1 MFCASRRDV
10 CMYIRPSINMY
21 FQFGPSSIL
30 TSAML
35 MQLLHV
41 QQHGPISGYQVQVAT
56 LTWREGQGRS
66 TYKISRTQTA
76 SCAVGTKL
84 PDGKEGRNW
93 VIERTYPSYIPSYFR
108 EYEILRYSIST
119 TYHRLHPRLS
129 DSRTIEFSLNAS
141 NIVTNFGDWHYIGLS
156 CLSNIL

>member
-41 QQHGPISGYQVQVAT
+41 QHGPISGYQVQVAT
-56 LTWREGQGRS
+56 LTWRKGQGRS
-66 TYKISRTQTA
+66 TDKISRTQTA

-84 PDGKEGRNW
+84 PDGKEEGRNW
-93 VIERTYPSYIPSYFR
+93 VIERMYPSYIPSQSFANTRSFSILDIDHLSPSSPSSFGLTNHWTSHFR
-108 EYEILRYSIST
+108 LTRRIL
-119 TYHRLHPRLS
+119 
-129 DSRTIEFSLNAS
+129 
-141 NIVTNFGDWHYIGLS
+141 
-156 CLSNIL
+156 